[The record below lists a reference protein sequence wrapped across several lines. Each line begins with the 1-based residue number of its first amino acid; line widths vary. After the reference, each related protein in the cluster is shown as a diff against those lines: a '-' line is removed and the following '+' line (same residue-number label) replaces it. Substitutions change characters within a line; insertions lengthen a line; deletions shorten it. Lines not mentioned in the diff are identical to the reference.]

1 MRWYEGLL
9 QRKLPP
15 WPSPPPLVPLPT
27 YACPGALSITPG
39 LCVLL
44 AGRRR
49 SQMGGGRGGDGDSWA
64 DLGPW
69 GEEATDPGEAR
80 KEQ

>member
-15 WPSPPPLVPLPT
+15 GLLPHPWCPFPPMPALELSALPQ
-27 YACPGALSITPG
+27 A

-49 SQMGGGRGGDGDSWA
+49 SQMGGGRGGRW
-64 DLGPW
+64 
-69 GEEATDPGEAR
+69 
-80 KEQ
+80 